1 MLEAGKIL
9 SGKYRLEA
17 EIGRGGMGSVWR
29 ATRLDLGASVAIKV
43 MHGHAADNPIGV
55 ERFAREAKAA
65 AGLRSPHVVRII
77 DFGIDDATHTPFM
90 AMEMLEGESLA
101 QRLESVRRLTPR
113 HLSRVITEVARA
125 LSEAHAAGIVHRDLK
140 PANIFL
146 VENHD
151 DELVKL
157 LDFGVAKALGG
168 VATATGHVLGTPY
181 YMSPEQVNSLKDI
194 DHRADLWSLG
204 VIASECLTGRKPF
217 SGETL
222 SELAMKI
229 SLGRA
234 EIPSSVAPVPAG
246 FDAWFARAINVDPA
260 GRFQSATEL
269 ALELTQ
275 LTLRDGVE
283 PKPPSR
289 RLAFASTQPLE
300 SMADAPAAQ
309 AQTPAGSAAPPASTP
324 AQAPVRTP
332 EALQRAGSTTARG
345 SALSTNTRPRSRRW
359 SLPFGAAAAVLVV
372 IVAGEY
378 LRSPAQTPVTLEQTR
393 AALGTTAALPSPEGS
408 EPTGPPGATPSA
420 VVSGSGVSGTGVS
433 SSGVSGS
440 GVSAAV
446 SSAPVAPAA
455 GPSGAAVPTEAATS
469 AAREAATGVAAGATA
484 RVTVTPDSSATAAAT
499 ALAPTAPEPPRKPRT
514 GASSAPASRS
524 GERDGAKKKPNEGQP
539 KRLDAYDMP

>member
-1 MLEAGKIL
+1 VLGSLVVLEAGNIL
-9 SGKYRLEA
+9 SGKYRLET

-29 ATRLDLGASVAIKV
+29 ATRLDLGASVAVKV
-43 MHGHAADNPIGV
+43 MHGHAADNPVGV

-77 DFGIDDATHTPFM
+77 DFGIDEATHTPFI

-101 QRLESVRRLTPR
+101 QRLESVERLSPR
-113 HLSRVITEVARA
+113 QLSRVITGVARA

-217 SGETL
+217 NAETL

-234 EIPSSVAPVPAG
+234 EVPSSVAAVPEG

-260 GRFQSATEL
+260 ARFQSASEL
-269 ALELTQ
+269 ALGLAELTA
-275 LTLRDGVE
+275 RDGVE
-283 PKPPSR
+283 PKVSP
-289 RLAFASTQPLE
+289 RLAFASTQQLD
-300 SMADAPAAQ
+300 SMADVPRAPA
-309 AQTPAGSAAPPASTP
+309 AQTPAGPAPAPARS
-324 AQAPVRTP
+324 P

-345 SALSTNTRPRSRRW
+345 SALSTTPRPRSRRW
-359 SLPFGAAAAVLVV
+359 SLPFGAAAAVLLV

-378 LRSPAQTPVTLEQTR
+378 LRSGRPAETSVEQTR
-393 AALGTTAALPSPEGS
+393 SALGPGTALPSPE
-408 EPTGPPGATPSA
+408 ASA
-420 VVSGSGVSGTGVS
+420 G
-433 SSGVSGS
+433 
-440 GVSAAV
+440 SAAGAP
-446 SSAPVAPAA
+446 SEAAAASALAATAEAVAAAATQKAVAPEPEPQVAVLPSPPAAVPQATTAPAA
-455 GPSGAAVPTEAATS
+455 TEPK
-469 AAREAATGVAAGATA
+469 REGTRPA
-484 RVTVTPDSSATAAAT
+484 
-499 ALAPTAPEPPRKPRT
+499 EPRT
-514 GASSAPASRS
+514 AVSRGASKETP
-524 GERDGAKKKPNEGQP
+524 KKKPNAPP
-539 KRLDAYDMP
+539 KRLDAYDIP

>member
-1 MLEAGKIL
+1 VTAGEVLGSGLVLEAGKIL

-43 MHGHAADNPIGV
+43 MHGQAAGNPVGV

-77 DFGIDDATHTPFM
+77 DFGIDEATRTPFM

-101 QRLESVRRLTPR
+101 QRLESVGRLTPR
-113 HLSRVITEVARA
+113 HLARVITEVARA

-217 SGETL
+217 SADTL

-234 EIPSSVAPVPAG
+234 EVPSSVAAVPAG

-260 GRFQSATEL
+260 ARFQSATEL
-269 ALELTQ
+269 AQELSE

-283 PKPPSR
+283 AKPQSP

-300 SMADAPAAQ
+300 SMAGAPSAPAAH
-309 AQTPAGSAAPPASTP
+309 APAPA
-324 AQAPVRTP
+324 RTP

-345 SALSTNTRPRSRRW
+345 SALSTNTRPRARRW

-378 LRSPAQTPVTLEQTR
+378 LRSSSRTPAATVEQTR
-393 AALGTTAALPSPEGS
+393 AALETTAALPSPEA
-408 EPTGPPGATPSA
+408 TGAAAPAAAAAPAEAAPAATTA
-420 VVSGSGVSGTGVS
+420 
-433 SSGVSGS
+433 
-440 GVSAAV
+440 
-446 SSAPVAPAA
+446 APVAAPP
-455 GPSGAAVPTEAATS
+455 PSKAPVAEAPAVPTSNPQPVS
-469 AAREAATGVAAGATA
+469 ANPSTGAPV
-484 RVTVTPDSSATAAAT
+484 ATAAPQGQPPSKVRAAARAT
-499 ALAPTAPEPPRKPRT
+499 TASGPKDAP
-514 GASSAPASRS
+514 
-524 GERDGAKKKPNEGQP
+524 KKKPNAAP